1 MTYKTFTK
9 FYGQVCSR
17 CFGWGL
23 PSTAMVPMADN
34 FNHSD
39 VSNVQEI
46 IVKDMHLDIQEG
58 HGYFTKTKMMND
70 YSEIFQ
76 EELQKLEGDDSA
88 AAKL

>member
-1 MTYKTFTK
+1 MPYKTFTK

-23 PSTAMVPMADN
+23 PTTSMVPMADN

-46 IVKDMHLDIQEG
+46 IHRNLHLDIDEENS
-58 HGYFTKTKMMND
+58 YFTKTKYMND
-70 YSEIFQ
+70 YSMVFE
-76 EELQKLEGDDSA
+76 EELK
-88 AAKL
+88 